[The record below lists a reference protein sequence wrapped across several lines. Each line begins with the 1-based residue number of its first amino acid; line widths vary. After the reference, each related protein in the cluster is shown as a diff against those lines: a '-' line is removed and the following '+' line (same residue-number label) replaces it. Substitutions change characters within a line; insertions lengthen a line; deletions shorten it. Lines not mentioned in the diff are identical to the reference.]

1 MRKLLIISALLLSAS
16 SWARV
21 TLRFT
26 SEYLAA
32 DNETAS
38 YVVEATFDKNPD
50 NPMRGEVFADVQSGS
65 CSGKYELN
73 LTKPKGQLSIS
84 FEDTDG
90 TNRCQEQS
98 LEVDI
103 TAEQYATVLTGQ
115 KWVEVTFRSMAFAQ
129 TEMAAKVVMIN
140 F

>member
-1 MRKLLIISALLLSAS
+1 MRKLLIISALLLSVS

-32 DNETAS
+32 DNQSAS

-50 NPMRGEVFADVQSGS
+50 NPMIGEVFADVQDGS
-65 CSGKYELN
+65 CNGKYELD
-73 LTKPKGQLSIS
+73 LRKAKGQLSIS
-84 FEDTDG
+84 FEDSDG
-90 TNRCQEQS
+90 TDRCQKQS

-115 KWVEVTFRSMAFAQ
+115 RSVDVTFRSLAFAQ
-129 TEMAAKVVMIN
+129 AEMAAKVVMIN